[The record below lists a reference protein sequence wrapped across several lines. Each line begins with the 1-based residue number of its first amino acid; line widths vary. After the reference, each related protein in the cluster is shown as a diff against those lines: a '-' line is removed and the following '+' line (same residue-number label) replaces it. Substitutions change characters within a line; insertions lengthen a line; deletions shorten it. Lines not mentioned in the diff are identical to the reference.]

1 MRILTR
7 ILAGLALFVSV
18 VPGAV
23 AADELMSE
31 IVVTATRRATDI
43 QDTPLAIS
51 AFNQESLD
59 ENHVV
64 SLLDMRGLVP
74 NLQFFENGDHAVPLI
89 FIRGLGT
96 RNQTE
101 AGDQG
106 IAFYSDGIFAAR
118 SQGTTVMMYDLERL
132 EILRGPQ
139 GTLFGRNSTGGAIV
153 LHSAKPQLDGFDA
166 NGEIMAGENSL
177 SAACSM
183 CRSPR
188 SGRCAWRAPCRSATA

>member
-7 ILAGLALFVSV
+7 VMAGLALLVSV
-18 VPGAV
+18 VPGGF

-101 AGDQG
+101 SGDQ
-106 IAFYSDGIFAAR
+106 
-118 SQGTTVMMYDLERL
+118 
-132 EILRGPQ
+132 
-139 GTLFGRNSTGGAIV
+139 
-153 LHSAKPQLDGFDA
+153 
-166 NGEIMAGENSL
+166 
-177 SAACSM
+177 
-183 CRSPR
+183 
-188 SGRCAWRAPCRSATA
+188 

>member
-1 MRILTR
+1 MRLSSP
-7 ILAGLALFVSV
+7 LVSSV
-18 VPGAV
+18 VLCFLV
-23 AADELMSE
+23 AFTAHAQLEE

-51 AFNQESLD
+51 AFSQETLS

-139 GTLFGRNSTGGAIV
+139 GTLFGRNSTGGAVV
-153 LHSAKPQLDGFDA
+153 LHSAKPRVDAFDA
-166 NGEIMAGENSL
+166 DGEITVGSDSL
-177 SAACSM
+177 
-183 CRSPR
+183 
-188 SGRCAWRAPCRSATA
+188 